1 MSHARQLA
9 LPFAHSPRYEAA
21 GFLSAASNAE
31 ALAWLDH
38 TPDWPRGRLAI
49 WGPAGSG
56 KTHLLHLWSERLGA
70 SLLPGPSLRFT
81 VPERPLAIDDA
92 DASAGDPMLNTMT
105 SAGVAGLP
113 VLLAGRD
120 PPSRWPA
127 RLPDLASRLR
137 ALTAVQIRPA
147 DDALLRALI
156 ARLLAER
163 QMVVSEAVQEFLLLH
178 LPRTPSAIREAVAR
192 LDRAALAAGGR
203 ASRSIAAEVLAG
215 MIGFDDNFAPAA
227 SSGSSGTPLL
237 L

>member
-9 LPFAHSPRYEAA
+9 LPFAHSPCYEAG

-38 TPDWPRGRLAI
+38 TPGWPQRRLAI

-70 SLLPGPSLRFT
+70 SLFPGPSLRFT

-92 DASAGDPMLNTMT
+92 DASAEKPLLHMLNA
-105 SAGVAGLP
+105 AGEAGLP
-113 VLLAGRD
+113 VLLAGRE
-120 PPSRWPA
+120 PPARWPV

-137 ALTAVQIRPA
+137 AITAVQIGPA
-147 DDALLRALI
+147 DDALLRSLL
-156 ARLLAER
+156 ARLLGER
-163 QMVVSEAVQEFLLLH
+163 QMAVSEPVQEFLLLH

-203 ASRSIAAEVLAG
+203 ASRSIAAGVLAG
-215 MIGFDDNFAPAA
+215 MIGFDDNFAPGALP
-227 SSGSSGTPLL
+227 GSPVTPLL